1 MRGTGYWYI
10 YNPQHP
16 NYLPDPPA
24 EEEAP
29 QPHEEFVAGGLHHIA
44 TLEGPQAQLSPTHLV
59 LEHIE
64 QAAIQG
70 ETIPVDIQPIASTSQ
85 VVINPAPQPTTIV
98 QQPQAPAMA
107 QPAQIT
113 MQLAQPAQQQA
124 PVQAQQQAQQP
135 AQQQA
140 QAAAAHVG
148 NGAFKGSAPPIFKG
162 ERSESTKFLMA
173 FRIFCVAN
181 RTNET
186 LVNPVTRIATA
197 LTYMDGPLIN
207 PWKEDQMG
215 KLEDRLAAGVPDIS
229 KDHWT
234 AFLTDFEA
242 AFGNT
247 NERQDSW
254 SKLTKLEQGDDLDLY
269 ITTFRHLAGKA
280 RANLDDLG
288 TTEIFKYGLKPGLAR
303 KIMEMPTFDPHTPWT
318 FQQWETAAKDS
329 HMKWLNQK
337 EFSDQSNKVRQ
348 GLHRALNI
356 QGQNN
361 RNHNNQ
367 RGRRTTSQGGD
378 AMDID
383 TLRGPDLSP
392 EEKDKLMKA
401 NACFYCTKP
410 GHRARECRKK
420 ARD

>member
-1 MRGTGYWYI
+1 M
-10 YNPQHP
+10 
-16 NYLPDPPA
+16 
-24 EEEAP
+24 
-29 QPHEEFVAGGLHHIA
+29 
-44 TLEGPQAQLSPTHLV
+44 
-59 LEHIE
+59 
-64 QAAIQG
+64 
-70 ETIPVDIQPIASTSQ
+70 
-85 VVINPAPQPTTIV
+85 
-98 QQPQAPAMA
+98 
-107 QPAQIT
+107 
-113 MQLAQPAQQQA
+113 
-124 PVQAQQQAQQP
+124 
-135 AQQQA
+135 
-140 QAAAAHVG
+140 
-148 NGAFKGSAPPIFKG
+148 FKG

-173 FRIFCVAN
+173 FRIFRVAN

-186 LVNPVTRIATA
+186 LINPVTRIATA
-197 LTYMDGPLIN
+197 LTYMDGPLID
-207 PWKEDQMG
+207 PWKEDQMR
-215 KLEDRLAAGVPDIS
+215 KLEDRLAAGVADTS
-229 KDHWT
+229 EDHWT
-234 AFLTDFEA
+234 AFLNDFEV

-269 ITTFRHLAGKA
+269 ITTFRRLAGKA
-280 RANLDDLG
+280 GANLDDLG

-303 KIMEMPTFDPHTPWT
+303 KIMEMHTFNPRVPWT
-318 FQQWETAAKDS
+318 FQQWENAAKDS

-337 EFSDQSNKVRQ
+337 EFNDRSNKVRQ

-361 RNHNNQ
+361 RNNNN

-383 TLRGPDLSP
+383 ALRGPDLSP

-420 ARD
+420 ARDRGNQGNNTNNNQPRTQVKAAAPITSPDDIASLLKDNLDIIDEETKLSIIEKLLPQNFPQALN